1 MQSDNSLPLFSW
13 AQRSAAITPFP
24 HSRRIGKVR
33 QVAETLLERK
43 TERTRENY
51 RKKTLSR
58 LRSKMRKLGLS
69 EQVIETEIKK
79 FESALIAE
87 LNRLSFLE
95 SCT

>member
-43 TERTRENY
+43 TERTREELPERNTFPSPVQDAQT
-51 RKKTLSR
+51 RA
-58 LRSKMRKLGLS
+58 
-69 EQVIETEIKK
+69 IK
-79 FESALIAE
+79 
-87 LNRLSFLE
+87 
-95 SCT
+95 

>member
-33 QVAETLLERK
+33 QVAEILLERK

-51 RKKTLSR
+51 RKETLSR

-69 EQVIETEIKK
+69 NEIIEVEIQNFETVLSTEL
-79 FESALIAE
+79 A
-87 LNRLSFLE
+87 RLRLRERRS
-95 SCT
+95 